1 MRYFKANNYLFL
13 CSFLLVF
20 SHFNT
25 SCEKVL
31 NLKNKEVKP
40 VNIFNDVWEL
50 IDKRYALFEVK
61 QLNWDS
67 TYALYRRRINDD
79 MNEKELFAA
88 TVDMLETLKDGHV
101 RLLAPFDSG
110 SYQGYFKLYPRNFN
124 FPLLKQRYLRNDYF
138 SFGPLLFKVVDSVG
152 YVYYGSFNEDI
163 SDNAL
168 DSIFKVIS
176 KTKGLILDVRNNA
189 GGNSKNSEK
198 LFRQFIAKRQLI
210 KYEKGK
216 KGSGRQDYLDPEPFY
231 LDPGYQYYNKKICVL
246 TNRTCFS
253 ATNDFVLYMSGL
265 SNVTLIG
272 DQTGGGGGIPY
283 DVQLSNGWKLR
294 YTATI
299 TLSPQKQP
307 IETGIRPNIP
317 LQITS
322 MDEASG
328 RDPII
333 EKAFEILK

>member
-1 MRYFKANNYLFL
+1 MRYIISYNSFFL
-13 CSFLLVF
+13 CSILLLF
-20 SHFNT
+20 SYTNV

-40 VNIFNDVWEL
+40 ISIFNEVWQL

-67 TYALYRRRINDD
+67 VYSLYRNRITDN
-79 MNEKELFAA
+79 MNEQELFAA
-88 TVDMLETLKDGHV
+88 IANMLEILRDGHV
-101 RLLAPFDSG
+101 SLRTPFNSTT
-110 SYQGYFKLYPRNFN
+110 YQGYFKLYPRNFN
-124 FPLLKQRYLRNDYF
+124 FPLLKQRYLKDNYF
-138 SFGPLLFKVVDSVG
+138 SFSPLLYKVVDSVG
-152 YVYYGSFNEDI
+152 YVYCGSFSEDI

-168 DSIFKVIS
+168 DSVFKLIS
-176 KTKGLILDVRNNA
+176 KTKGLILDVRDNA
-189 GGNSKNSEK
+189 GGSSVNSDK
-198 LFRQFIAKRQLI
+198 LFRQFIATRQLT

-216 KGSGRQDYLDPEPFY
+216 KGPGRLEYLDPEPFY
-231 LDPGYQYYNKKICVL
+231 LNPGYQYYNKKICVL
-246 TNRTCFS
+246 INRTCFS
-253 ATNDFVLYMSGL
+253 TTNDFVLYMSGL
-265 SNVTLIG
+265 SNVTLVG

-283 DVQLSNGWKLR
+283 DVQLSNGWKLQ

-307 IETGIRPNIP
+307 IETGILPDIP

-322 MDEASG
+322 ADEANG

-333 EKAFEILK
+333 EKAFEILR